1 MARSPAVNTPYIPS
15 GGRSSRPGGAV
26 KAGSG
31 ISGTIE
37 LRGADELLKGL
48 QELEPAIAK
57 KILRTAMRQAA
68 TPILEEAKR
77 RVPILTGQLRK
88 SLKIRAIKRN
98 NKGRIGVVISTEKGF
113 FKGETFYGAFLEF
126 GTKKMPAKPFIRPAF
141 EANKARA
148 VRIVELALKLGL
160 DGVAKNLPKAETVAQ
175 ANPDLLTPNQFLG
188 VRKK

>member
-1 MARSPAVNTPYIPS
+1 MATKSTRL
-15 GGRSSRPGGAV
+15 GGAI

-31 ISGTIE
+31 IAGTIA

-57 KILRTAMRQAA
+57 KILRSAMRQAA
-68 TPILEEAKR
+68 KPILDEAKR
-77 RVPILTGQLRK
+77 RVPVLTGELRK
-88 SLKIRAIKRN
+88 SLKIRALKRN

-148 VRIVELALKLGL
+148 VRIVEQALKLGL
-160 DGVAKNLPKAETVAQ
+160 DGVAKNLPKAQTVAD

-188 VRKK
+188 VRNK